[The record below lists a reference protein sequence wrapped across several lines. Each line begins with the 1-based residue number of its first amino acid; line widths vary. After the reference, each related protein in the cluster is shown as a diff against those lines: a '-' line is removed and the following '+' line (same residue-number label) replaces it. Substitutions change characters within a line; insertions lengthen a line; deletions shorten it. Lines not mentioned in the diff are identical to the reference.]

1 MYVIALCGKN
11 NKTLADASQKLSTY
25 PQPGSSINM
34 PTEWPSY
41 FLLPLFS
48 QPPLMPQT
56 MTLFIS
62 CRHVYTCKYDKQ
74 AVPKRHSGWGHQGL
88 VPVVKKRIIRL
99 ALSECGSVDHFCLAL
114 CDNTWK
120 CAFFLCYFL
129 LKKVRC
135 FCVSGRHPK
144 GWDKHIIND
153 VFSVPFF
160 VFDSGL

>member
-1 MYVIALCGKN
+1 MSLRFAEKIIKHLQMRRR
-11 NKTLADASQKLSTY
+11 SY
-25 PQPGSSINM
+25 PHIHSRISYQHAYGVTP
-34 PTEWPSY
+34 Y

-48 QPPLMPQT
+48 QPPFMPQT
-56 MTLFIS
+56 MTLLIS

-88 VPVVKKRIIRL
+88 VPVAENRTREI
-99 ALSECGSVDHFCLAL
+99 SGCGSVDHFCLAL

-144 GWDKHIIND
+144 GWDKHIINN